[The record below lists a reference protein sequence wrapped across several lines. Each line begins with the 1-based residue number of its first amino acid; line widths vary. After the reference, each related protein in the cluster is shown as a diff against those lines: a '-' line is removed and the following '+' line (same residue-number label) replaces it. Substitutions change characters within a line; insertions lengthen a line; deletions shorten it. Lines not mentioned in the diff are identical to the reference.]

1 MSYKY
6 YEPGNFVP
14 AFPPKEL
21 YEHVFESLVKKH
33 FPEDVTD
40 EIKPVN
46 PYDFMYRP
54 WVNWTKRVGRKM
66 KDREAAELFDLAY
79 LMFNRRDKN
88 NPKALNRYNK
98 EHVNQTF
105 EDFVQ
110 LEGELARN
118 RLNE

>member
-14 AFPPKEL
+14 AFPTKDH
-21 YEHVFESLVKKH
+21 YEYVFNALVLKH

-54 WVNWTKRVGRKM
+54 WVNWTKRVARKT
-66 KDREAAELFDLAY
+66 KDRDVAEIFDLAY
-79 LMFNRRDKN
+79 MMFNRRDKN
-88 NPKALNRYNK
+88 NPHALNRYNK
-98 EHVNQTF
+98 EHVNRTF
-105 EDFVQ
+105 EDFVE
-110 LEGELARN
+110 LENKLTQD
-118 RLNE
+118 RLDV